1 MIIKYMHMIYCKIYI
16 DLAVDVQV
24 QGSEIYVIHMIR
36 EMLVAVT
43 HNVLEISF
51 VVQHSVVS

>member
-1 MIIKYMHMIYCKIYI
+1 MYMIYCKIYI
-16 DLAVDVQV
+16 YLTVDVQL

-36 EMLVAVT
+36 EMRVAVT

>member
-1 MIIKYMHMIYCKIYI
+1 MYMIYCKIYI
-16 DLAVDVQV
+16 YLAVDVQL
-24 QGSEIYVIHMIR
+24 QGLAIYVIHMIR
-36 EMLVAVT
+36 EMPVAVT